1 MKAANIRRSTDGD
14 ERNIVLL
21 RLVEYLGHTNQI
33 ICGLAYEEV
42 GSISIPSELTDQR
55 QIRRISSD
63 LSITPLRLFAP
74 YWRTIAGNVVNEI
87 QRRPQVAQQLSDLL
101 GMTVTEFLRFTQ
113 IYTIPYLVLTKKRDI
128 LQKVADSCNRSPKTI
143 CMDHHNLAAILSC
156 ILLQNSEDMESMIMN
171 LFAVV
176 SPEFTK
182 IDYTE
187 LLKAEQP
194 LTASELLKVAGE
206 DNDSQ
211 RDNVSTIV
219 PNESCAHSRP
229 GLSSASIPC

>member
-1 MKAANIRRSTDGD
+1 MKAAYPRRSTDGD

-42 GSISIPSELTDQR
+42 GSIGISSELTDQR

-63 LSITPLRLFAP
+63 LLITPLRLFAP

-87 QRRPQVAQQLSDLL
+87 QRRPQLAQQLSDLL

-113 IYTIPYLVLTKKRDI
+113 TYTIPYLVLTKKREI
-128 LQKVADSCNRSPKTI
+128 LQKVADSCNRSPKTL

-156 ILLQNSEDMESMIMN
+156 ILLQNSDHVESMIMN

-176 SPEFTK
+176 SPEFSK

-206 DNDSQ
+206 DNDSK
-211 RDNVSTIV
+211 RESVSMIV
-219 PNESCAHSRP
+219 LNGSCAHSGP
-229 GLSSASIPC
+229 GLSSTSIPR

>member
-42 GSISIPSELTDQR
+42 GSIIISSELTDQR

-87 QRRPQVAQQLSDLL
+87 QRRPQIAQQLSDLL

-113 IYTIPYLVLTKKRDI
+113 TYTIPYLVLTKKREI
-128 LQKVADSCNRSPKTI
+128 LQKVADSCNRSPKTL

-156 ILLQNSEDMESMIMN
+156 ILLQTSDNMESMIMN

-176 SPEFTK
+176 SSEFSK
-182 IDYTE
+182 IDYAE
-187 LLKAEQP
+187 LIKAEQP

-206 DNDSQ
+206 DTGSK
-211 RDNVSTIV
+211 RDHVSIFV
-219 PNESCAHSRP
+219 LNGFCAYSRL
-229 GLSSASIPC
+229 GLSRASIPR